1 MARVSGGEVVS
12 SNHFDKGMELKRKVL
27 GDDYVDRAL
36 AEAQNDDFAMAMQ
49 EVMTEAGWGTVWV
62 RPGIDVKTRLMLNL
76 AMLTALNRPHELA
89 IHLRGAIRNGVTRDE
104 VREILIH
111 TGPYCG
117 WPATLDAVRVAR
129 RVFAEIEA
137 GQKDETGPG

>member
-1 MARVSGGEVVS
+1 MS
-12 SNHFDKGMELKRKVL
+12 SAHFDRGMALKRKVL
-27 GDDYVDRAL
+27 GNDYVDRAS
-36 AEAQNDDFAMAMQ
+36 AEADNDDFAKAMQ
-49 EVMTEAGWGTVWV
+49 EVMTEAGWGTVWI
-62 RPGIDVKTRLMLNL
+62 RPGIPVKTRLMLNL

-117 WPATLDAVRVAR
+117 WPATLDAVRIAR
-129 RVFAEIEA
+129 RVFVEVEA
-137 GQKDETGPG
+137 GAAGETPAGPG

>member
-1 MARVSGGEVVS
+1 MSSQQFDRGMAR
-12 SNHFDKGMELKRKVL
+12 KREVL
-27 GDDYVDRAL
+27 GEDYVDRAM
-36 AEAQNDDFAMAMQ
+36 AEAQDDDFAAAMQ

-89 IHLRGAIRNGVTRDE
+89 IHLRAAVRNGVTRE
-104 VREILIH
+104 EIREILIH

-129 RVFAEIEA
+129 RVLAEIEV
-137 GQKDETGPG
+137 GRPPETPADCR